1 MLTALTIDNQLQD
14 KWYRKLFDRIR
25 GNSLKVEIKSARG
38 VTLRHIIYT
47 NRNGRIN
54 WMKISSVIGSRRNNI
69 ICDENISLPSELG
82 FRRFENTEF
91 SIRLATNMGVYI
103 LSQLDKTA
111 DKIKVGFFDIRG
123 DSTDCISSII
133 RYTSNVVIVTDNLT
147 AFNLEL
153 RRIYEE
159 TGASI
164 QATGNRIQLMDC
176 DLVIAPMEIQ
186 ELLPLSGNTIVL
198 TGFAPTVCL
207 PGLVYYSYYFRMP
220 NKFDGIK
227 PKEIPEEYF
236 AGALYTGARQY
247 QLGSIV
253 PTVCSNYSSSQ
264 TSISICNYL
273 EKIAEE
279 R

>member
-47 NRNGRIN
+47 NRIGRIN

-111 DKIKVGFFDIRG
+111 DKIKVGFF
-123 DSTDCISSII
+123 
-133 RYTSNVVIVTDNLT
+133 VI
-147 AFNLEL
+147 
-153 RRIYEE
+153 
-159 TGASI
+159 
-164 QATGNRIQLMDC
+164 
-176 DLVIAPMEIQ
+176 
-186 ELLPLSGNTIVL
+186 
-198 TGFAPTVCL
+198 
-207 PGLVYYSYYFRMP
+207 
-220 NKFDGIK
+220 
-227 PKEIPEEYF
+227 
-236 AGALYTGARQY
+236 
-247 QLGSIV
+247 
-253 PTVCSNYSSSQ
+253 
-264 TSISICNYL
+264 
-273 EKIAEE
+273 
-279 R
+279 